1 MFSSNN
7 KCVEKWKKTMQ
18 KYMKYSL
25 LSGIPYSLKNRYFLP
40 SGIPFSPKNEYSLLS
55 RIPYSPRNELFLLS
69 RIPYPSENEIFPL
82 SRIHY
87 SYTNKY
93 SLFREPPY
101 LRGMN
106 KLTYPFFSQLGKFNP
121 VSQTVTIDQIY
132 FFRQSGKNHAHVA
145 ERSHNPLLLK
155 TRLFPLVLQPLCSH
169 SRFPTFT
176 LDSTP
181 HLSSSRYRH
190 NTVLYSIKTIAHTNF
205 PIIPSTSSY

>member
-25 LSGIPYSLKNRYFLP
+25 LSGIPYSPKNRYFLP

-55 RIPYSPRNELFLLS
+55 RIPFSPRNEFFLLS

-101 LRGMN
+101 LRGVN
-106 KLTYPFFSQLGKFNP
+106 KLAYPFFSQLGKLNP
-121 VSQTVTIDQIY
+121 MSQTVIMDQMY

-145 ERSHNPLLLK
+145 ERSQYNGRFSK
-155 TRLFPLVLQPLCSH
+155 SDNFVLMFFQYP
-169 SRFPTFT
+169 
-176 LDSTP
+176 DSFILPFYSPFLTTK
-181 HLSSSRYRH
+181 SYRKR
-190 NTVLYSIKTIAHTNF
+190 SM
-205 PIIPSTSSY
+205 PSQ